1 MKTYSIDIFLS
12 SGMVIRLERL
22 SKSKLNKLKEILDLD
37 PVLGARAD
45 IYNVFKHEDCR
56 HYIKPNEVS
65 HYITKKV
72 IL

>member
-22 SKSKLNKLKEILDLD
+22 SKSKLNKL
-37 PVLGARAD
+37 VD
-45 IYNVFKHEDCR
+45 IIETGPGGNLNVMYHVFKHEGCR
-56 HYIKPNEVS
+56 HFIKPHEVA
-65 HYITKKV
+65 HYVTKKV